1 MKADR
6 SGTLSEQIR
15 YERGWRTATQRK
27 AEGWP
32 ADQVCSNC
40 LHGWEKTPL
49 VGNHNQHRN
58 SWLVI
63 GVISER
69 VKLQRSFD
77 LAEAA

>member
-32 ADQVCSNC
+32 ADQVCCTC
-40 LHGWEKTPL
+40 LHSWEKTP
-49 VGNHNQHRN
+49 RN
-58 SWLVI
+58 WRCCDMNVSTAAQAACRLW
-63 GVISER
+63 
-69 VKLQRSFD
+69 
-77 LAEAA
+77 EARP

>member
-40 LHGWEKTPL
+40 LHGWE
-49 VGNHNQHRN
+49 
-58 SWLVI
+58 
-63 GVISER
+63 
-69 VKLQRSFD
+69 
-77 LAEAA
+77 

>member
-27 AEGWP
+27 DEGWP

-40 LHGWEKTPL
+40 LHGLEKTP
-49 VGNHNQHRN
+49 RN
-58 SWLVI
+58 WRCCDAAI
-63 GVISER
+63 ATAAKATCR
-69 VKLQRSFD
+69 QW
-77 LAEAA
+77 EARP

>member
-27 AEGWP
+27 DEGWP

-40 LHGWEKTPL
+40 LYGWEKTP
-49 VGNHNQHRN
+49 RN
-58 SWLVI
+58 WRCCDAAI
-63 GVISER
+63 ATAAKATCR
-69 VKLQRSFD
+69 QW
-77 LAEAA
+77 EARP